1 MKRRLVMILTAV
13 MITSLTACGSP
24 SGDTNMNDKESKVE
38 DTVVATEQVEEPE
51 SEVVESETIET
62 EVVTEDTE
70 TTETEQESE
79 TEEEKK
85 VEESDEKDSD
95 KKDLDKKD
103 SDKKDTDKKDTDK
116 KDTDKKDSDS
126 KNSGESSKKPN
137 KTKKPSKKPNKTE
150 KPSKKPEKNEKPEDT
165 EKETNEEQKK
175 ETVANTLMS
184 EFKSIAK
191 SKNAE
196 SIANQLIA
204 NKIIPFMP
212 AVMPVE
218 EGWLN
223 GFGDAEITGFKEG
236 AMFGPMIGT
245 IPFIG
250 YVFELKDETDVNQFI
265 STLKSNAD
273 LRWNICTEADEMVVC
288 SVDKKVFFVMCPKYF
303 EE

>member
-1 MKRRLVMILTAV
+1 MKRRLVMMLTAV

-24 SGDTNMNDKESKVE
+24 SGDTNVNDKESKVE
-38 DTVVATEQVEEPE
+38 DTVAATEQAEEPE
-51 SEVVESETIET
+51 SEVAESETIET

-95 KKDLDKKD
+95 KKDSDKKD
-103 SDKKDTDKKDTDK
+103 SDKKDTDK

-137 KTKKPSKKPNKTE
+137 KTKKPAKKPNKTE
-150 KPSKKPEKNEKPEDT
+150 KPSKKPQKDEKPEDT

-184 EFKSIAK
+184 DFKSIAK
-191 SKNAE
+191 SQNAE

-204 NKIIPFMP
+204 NKIIPFVP

-218 EGWLN
+218 EGGLN

-265 STLKSNAD
+265 STLKSNAN

>member
-24 SGDTNMNDKESKVE
+24 SGDTNVNDKESKVE
-38 DTVVATEQVEEPE
+38 DTVAATEQAEEPE
-51 SEVVESETIET
+51 SEVAESETIET

-95 KKDLDKKD
+95 KKDSDKKD
-103 SDKKDTDKKDTDK
+103 SDKKDTDK

-137 KTKKPSKKPNKTE
+137 KTKKPAKKPNKTE
-150 KPSKKPEKNEKPEDT
+150 KPSKKPQKDEKPEDT

-184 EFKSIAK
+184 DFKSIAK
-191 SKNAE
+191 SQNAE

-218 EGWLN
+218 EGLLN

-265 STLKSNAD
+265 STLKSNAN

>member
-24 SGDTNMNDKESKVE
+24 SGDTNVNDKESKVE
-38 DTVVATEQVEEPE
+38 DTVAATEQAEEPE
-51 SEVVESETIET
+51 SEVAESETIDT
-62 EVVTEDTE
+62 EVLTEDTE

-116 KDTDKKDSDS
+116 KDTDS

-137 KTKKPSKKPNKTE
+137 KTKKPAKKPNKTE
-150 KPSKKPEKNEKPEDT
+150 KPSKKPQKDEKPEDT

-184 EFKSIAK
+184 DFKSIAK
-191 SKNAE
+191 SQNAE

-265 STLKSNAD
+265 STLKSNAN

>member
-24 SGDTNMNDKESKVE
+24 SGDTNVNDKESKVE
-38 DTVVATEQVEEPE
+38 DTVAATEQAEEPE
-51 SEVVESETIET
+51 SEVAESETIET

-116 KDTDKKDSDS
+116 KDSDS

-137 KTKKPSKKPNKTE
+137 KTKKPAKKPNKTE
-150 KPSKKPEKNEKPEDT
+150 KPSKKPQKDEKPEDT
-165 EKETNEEQKK
+165 EKETNEEQQK

-184 EFKSIAK
+184 DFKSIAK
-191 SKNAE
+191 SQNAE

-218 EGWLN
+218 EGLLN

-265 STLKSNAD
+265 STLKSNAN

>member
-1 MKRRLVMILTAV
+1 MKRRLVMMLTAV

-24 SGDTNMNDKESKVE
+24 SGDTNVNDKESKVE
-38 DTVVATEQVEEPE
+38 DTVVATEQAEEPE
-51 SEVVESETIET
+51 SEAVESETVET

-70 TTETEQESE
+70 ATETEQESE

-116 KDTDKKDSDS
+116 KDSDS

-137 KTKKPSKKPNKTE
+137 KTKKPAKKPNKTE

-184 EFKSIAK
+184 DFKSIAK
-191 SKNAE
+191 SQNAE

-218 EGWLN
+218 EGLLN

-236 AMFGPMIGT
+236 AMFGPMIGS

-250 YVFELKDETDVNQFI
+250 YVFELKDETDVDQFI

-273 LRWNICTEADEMVVC
+273 LQWNICTKAEEMEVC

>member
-24 SGDTNMNDKESKVE
+24 SGDTNVNDKESKVE
-38 DTVVATEQVEEPE
+38 DTVAATEQAEEPE
-51 SEVVESETIET
+51 SEVAESETIET

-116 KDTDKKDSDS
+116 KDTDS
-126 KNSGESSKKPN
+126 KNSGESLKKPN
-137 KTKKPSKKPNKTE
+137 KTKKPAKKPNKTE

-184 EFKSIAK
+184 DFKSIAK
-191 SKNAE
+191 SQNAE

-218 EGWLN
+218 EGLLN

-236 AMFGPMIGT
+236 AMFGPMIGS

-273 LRWNICTEADEMVVC
+273 LRWNICTEADEMAVC
-288 SVDKKVFFVMCPKYF
+288 GVDKKVFFVMCPKYF

>member
-24 SGDTNMNDKESKVE
+24 SGDTNVNDKESKVE
-38 DTVVATEQVEEPE
+38 DTVAATEQAEEPE
-51 SEVVESETIET
+51 SEVAESETIET

-95 KKDLDKKD
+95 KKD
-103 SDKKDTDKKDTDK
+103 SDKKDTDK

-137 KTKKPSKKPNKTE
+137 KTKKPAKKPNKTE
-150 KPSKKPEKNEKPEDT
+150 KPSKKPQKDEKPEDT

-184 EFKSIAK
+184 DFKSIAK
-191 SKNAE
+191 SQNAE

-204 NKIIPFMP
+204 NKIIPFVP

-218 EGWLN
+218 EGGLN

-265 STLKSNAD
+265 STLKSNAN

>member
-1 MKRRLVMILTAV
+1 MQRRLVMILTAV

-24 SGDTNMNDKESKVE
+24 SGDTNVNDKESKVE
-38 DTVVATEQVEEPE
+38 DTVAATEQAEEPE
-51 SEVVESETIET
+51 SEVAESETIET

-95 KKDLDKKD
+95 KKD
-103 SDKKDTDKKDTDK
+103 SDKKDTDK

-137 KTKKPSKKPNKTE
+137 KTKKPAKKPNKTE
-150 KPSKKPEKNEKPEDT
+150 KPSKKPQKDEKPEDT

-184 EFKSIAK
+184 DFKSIAK
-191 SKNAE
+191 SQNAE

-204 NKIIPFMP
+204 NKIIPFVP

-218 EGWLN
+218 EGGLN

-265 STLKSNAD
+265 STLKSNAN

>member
-24 SGDTNMNDKESKVE
+24 SGDTNVNDKESKVE
-38 DTVVATEQVEEPE
+38 DTVAATEQAEEPE
-51 SEVVESETIET
+51 SEVAESETIET

-116 KDTDKKDSDS
+116 KDTDS
-126 KNSGESSKKPN
+126 KNSGESLKKPN
-137 KTKKPSKKPNKTE
+137 KTKKPAKKPNKTE
-150 KPSKKPEKNEKPEDT
+150 KPSKKPQKNEKPDDT

-184 EFKSIAK
+184 DFKSIAK
-191 SKNAE
+191 SQNAE

-265 STLKSNAD
+265 STLKSNAN
-273 LRWNICTEADEMVVC
+273 LRWNICTEADEMAVC

>member
-1 MKRRLVMILTAV
+1 MKRRLVMMLTAV

-24 SGDTNMNDKESKVE
+24 SGDTNVNDKESKVE
-38 DTVVATEQVEEPE
+38 DTVVATEQAEEPE

-116 KDTDKKDSDS
+116 KDSDS

-137 KTKKPSKKPNKTE
+137 KTKKPAKKPNKTE
-150 KPSKKPEKNEKPEDT
+150 KPSKKPQKDEKPEDT

-184 EFKSIAK
+184 DFKSIAK

-236 AMFGPMIGT
+236 AMFGPMIGS

>member
-24 SGDTNMNDKESKVE
+24 SGDTNVNDKESKVE
-38 DTVVATEQVEEPE
+38 DTVAATEQAEEPE

-70 TTETEQESE
+70 ITETEQESE

-137 KTKKPSKKPNKTE
+137 KTKKPAKKPNKTE
-150 KPSKKPEKNEKPEDT
+150 KPSKKPEKNEKPDDT

-184 EFKSIAK
+184 DFKSIAK
-191 SKNAE
+191 SQNAE

-236 AMFGPMIGT
+236 AMFGPMIGS

-273 LRWNICTEADEMVVC
+273 LRWNICTEAEDYAVTSIDDYVFVIMC
-288 SVDKKVFFVMCPKYF
+288 SDSQA
-303 EE
+303 

>member
-24 SGDTNMNDKESKVE
+24 SGDTNVNDKESKVE
-38 DTVVATEQVEEPE
+38 DTVAATEQAEEPE
-51 SEVVESETIET
+51 SEVAESETIET

-116 KDTDKKDSDS
+116 KDSDS
-126 KNSGESSKKPN
+126 KNSGESLKKPN
-137 KTKKPSKKPNKTE
+137 KTKKPAKKPNKTE
-150 KPSKKPEKNEKPEDT
+150 KPSKKPQKDEKPEDT

-184 EFKSIAK
+184 DFKSIAK
-191 SKNAE
+191 SQNAE

-218 EGWLN
+218 EGLLN

-236 AMFGPMIGT
+236 AMFGPMIGS

-265 STLKSNAD
+265 STLKSNAN

>member
-24 SGDTNMNDKESKVE
+24 SGDTNVNDKESKVE
-38 DTVVATEQVEEPE
+38 DTVAATEQAEEPE
-51 SEVVESETIET
+51 SEVAESETIET

-85 VEESDEKDSD
+85 VEESDEKES
-95 KKDLDKKD
+95 DKKD
-103 SDKKDTDKKDTDK
+103 SDKKDSDKKDADK

-137 KTKKPSKKPNKTE
+137 KTKKPAKKPNKTE

-184 EFKSIAK
+184 DFKSIAK
-191 SKNAE
+191 SQNAE

-265 STLKSNAD
+265 STLKSNAN

>member
-24 SGDTNMNDKESKVE
+24 SGDTNVNDKESKVE
-38 DTVVATEQVEEPE
+38 DTVAATEQAEEPE
-51 SEVVESETIET
+51 SEVAESETIET

-95 KKDLDKKD
+95 KKD
-103 SDKKDTDKKDTDK
+103 SDKKDTDK

-137 KTKKPSKKPNKTE
+137 NTKKPAKKPNKTE
-150 KPSKKPEKNEKPEDT
+150 KPSKKPQKDEKPEDT

-184 EFKSIAK
+184 DFKSIAK
-191 SKNAE
+191 SQNAE

-204 NKIIPFMP
+204 NKIIPFVP

-218 EGWLN
+218 EGGLN

-265 STLKSNAD
+265 STLKSNAN

>member
-24 SGDTNMNDKESKVE
+24 SGDTNVNDKESKVE
-38 DTVVATEQVEEPE
+38 DTVAATEQAEEPE
-51 SEVVESETIET
+51 SEVAESETIET

-95 KKDLDKKD
+95 KKDSDKKD
-103 SDKKDTDKKDTDK
+103 SDKKDTDK

-137 KTKKPSKKPNKTE
+137 KTKKPAKKPNKTE
-150 KPSKKPEKNEKPEDT
+150 KPSKKPQKDEKPEDT

-184 EFKSIAK
+184 DFKSIAK
-191 SKNAE
+191 SQNAE

-265 STLKSNAD
+265 STLKSNAN

>member
-1 MKRRLVMILTAV
+1 MQRRLVMILTAV

-24 SGDTNMNDKESKVE
+24 SGDTNVNDKESKVE
-38 DTVVATEQVEEPE
+38 DTVAATEQAEEPE
-51 SEVVESETIET
+51 SEVAESETIET

-95 KKDLDKKD
+95 KKD
-103 SDKKDTDKKDTDK
+103 S
-116 KDTDKKDSDS
+116 DKKDSDS

-137 KTKKPSKKPNKTE
+137 KTKKPAKKPNKTE
-150 KPSKKPEKNEKPEDT
+150 KPSKKPQKDEKPEDT

-184 EFKSIAK
+184 DFKSIAK
-191 SKNAE
+191 SQNAE

-265 STLKSNAD
+265 STLKSNAN

>member
-1 MKRRLVMILTAV
+1 MKRRLVMMLTAV

-38 DTVVATEQVEEPE
+38 DTVVATEQAEEPE

-103 SDKKDTDKKDTDK
+103 SDKKDTDK

-184 EFKSIAK
+184 DFKSIAK

-236 AMFGPMIGT
+236 AMFGPMIGS

>member
-1 MKRRLVMILTAV
+1 MKRRLVMMLTAV

-24 SGDTNMNDKESKVE
+24 SGDTNVNDKESKVE
-38 DTVVATEQVEEPE
+38 DTVAATEQAEEPE
-51 SEVVESETIET
+51 SEVAESETIET
-62 EVVTEDTE
+62 EAVTEDTE

-85 VEESDEKDSD
+85 VEESDEKDS
-95 KKDLDKKD
+95 DKKD

-137 KTKKPSKKPNKTE
+137 KPKKPAKKPNKTE
-150 KPSKKPEKNEKPEDT
+150 KPSKKPEKNEKPDDT

-184 EFKSIAK
+184 DFKSIAK
-191 SKNAE
+191 SQNAE
-196 SIANQLIA
+196 SIAKQLIA

-236 AMFGPMIGT
+236 AMFGPMIGSY
-245 IPFIG
+245 PFIG

>member
-24 SGDTNMNDKESKVE
+24 SGDTNVNDKESKVE
-38 DTVVATEQVEEPE
+38 DTVAATEQAEEPE
-51 SEVVESETIET
+51 SEVAESETIET

-95 KKDLDKKD
+95 KKDSDKKD

-116 KDTDKKDSDS
+116 KDSDL

-137 KTKKPSKKPNKTE
+137 KTKKPAKKPNKTE
-150 KPSKKPEKNEKPEDT
+150 KPSKKPQKDEKPEDT

-184 EFKSIAK
+184 DFKSIAK
-191 SKNAE
+191 SQNAE

-265 STLKSNAD
+265 STLKSNAN

>member
-1 MKRRLVMILTAV
+1 MKRRLVTILTAV

-24 SGDTNMNDKESKVE
+24 SGDTNVNDKESKVE
-38 DTVVATEQVEEPE
+38 DTVAATEQAEEPE
-51 SEVVESETIET
+51 SEVAESETIET

-95 KKDLDKKD
+95 KKD
-103 SDKKDTDKKDTDK
+103 SDKKDTDKKDTDSK
-116 KDTDKKDSDS
+116 K
-126 KNSGESSKKPN
+126 SGESSKKPN

-184 EFKSIAK
+184 DFKSIAK
-191 SKNAE
+191 SQNDE

-204 NKIIPFMP
+204 NKIIPFVP

-218 EGWLN
+218 EGGLN

-265 STLKSNAD
+265 STLKSNAN

>member
-24 SGDTNMNDKESKVE
+24 SGDTNVNDKESKVE
-38 DTVVATEQVEEPE
+38 DTVAATEQAEEPE
-51 SEVVESETIET
+51 SEVAESETIET

-70 TTETEQESE
+70 TTEAEQESE

-95 KKDLDKKD
+95 KKDSDKKD
-103 SDKKDTDKKDTDK
+103 SDKKDTDK

-137 KTKKPSKKPNKTE
+137 KTKKPAKKPNKTE
-150 KPSKKPEKNEKPEDT
+150 KPSKKPQKDEKPEDT

-184 EFKSIAK
+184 DFKSIAK
-191 SKNAE
+191 SQNAE

-265 STLKSNAD
+265 STLKSNAN

>member
-1 MKRRLVMILTAV
+1 MKRRLVMMLTAV

-24 SGDTNMNDKESKVE
+24 SGDTNVNDKESKVE

-116 KDTDKKDSDS
+116 KDSDS

-137 KTKKPSKKPNKTE
+137 KTKKPAKKPNKTE

-184 EFKSIAK
+184 DFKSIAK
-191 SKNAE
+191 SQNAE

-265 STLKSNAD
+265 STLKSNAN

>member
-24 SGDTNMNDKESKVE
+24 SGDTNVNDKESKVE
-38 DTVVATEQVEEPE
+38 DTVAATEQAEEPE
-51 SEVVESETIET
+51 SEVAESETIET

-95 KKDLDKKD
+95 KKD
-103 SDKKDTDKKDTDK
+103 SDKKDTDK

-137 KTKKPSKKPNKTE
+137 KTKKPAKKPNKTE
-150 KPSKKPEKNEKPEDT
+150 KPSKKPQKDEKPEDT

-184 EFKSIAK
+184 DFKSIAK
-191 SKNAE
+191 SQNAE

-265 STLKSNAD
+265 STLKSNAN

>member
-24 SGDTNMNDKESKVE
+24 SGDTNVNDKESKVE
-38 DTVVATEQVEEPE
+38 DTVAATEQAEEPE

-116 KDTDKKDSDS
+116 KDTDS

-137 KTKKPSKKPNKTE
+137 KTKKPAKKPNKTE

-175 ETVANTLMS
+175 ETVANTLKSDFM
-184 EFKSIAK
+184 SIAK
-191 SKNAE
+191 SQNAK
-196 SIANQLIA
+196 SIAEQLMA

-218 EGWLN
+218 EGGLN

-236 AMFGPMIGT
+236 AMFGPMIGS

-273 LRWNICTEADEMVVC
+273 LRWNICTEADEMGVC

>member
-24 SGDTNMNDKESKVE
+24 SGDTNVNDKESKVE
-38 DTVVATEQVEEPE
+38 DTVAATEQAEEPE
-51 SEVVESETIET
+51 SEVAESETIET

-95 KKDLDKKD
+95 KKD
-103 SDKKDTDKKDTDK
+103 SDKKDTDK

-137 KTKKPSKKPNKTE
+137 KTKKPAKKPNKTE
-150 KPSKKPEKNEKPEDT
+150 KPSKKPQKDEKPEDT

-184 EFKSIAK
+184 DFKSIAK
-191 SKNAE
+191 SQNAE

-218 EGWLN
+218 EGGLN

-265 STLKSNAD
+265 STLKSNAN

>member
-24 SGDTNMNDKESKVE
+24 SGDTNVNDKESKVE
-38 DTVVATEQVEEPE
+38 DTVAATEQAEEPE
-51 SEVVESETIET
+51 SEVAESETIET

-95 KKDLDKKD
+95 KKDSDKKD
-103 SDKKDTDKKDTDK
+103 SDKKDTDK

-137 KTKKPSKKPNKTE
+137 KTKKPAKKPNKTE
-150 KPSKKPEKNEKPEDT
+150 KPSKKPQKDEKPEDT

-184 EFKSIAK
+184 DFKSIAK
-191 SKNAE
+191 SQNAE

-204 NKIIPFMP
+204 NKIIPFVP

-218 EGWLN
+218 EGGLN

-265 STLKSNAD
+265 STLKSNAN

>member
-24 SGDTNMNDKESKVE
+24 SGDTNVNDKESKVE
-38 DTVVATEQVEEPE
+38 DTVAATEQAEEPE

-116 KDTDKKDSDS
+116 KDSDS

-137 KTKKPSKKPNKTE
+137 KTKKPAKKPNKTE
-150 KPSKKPEKNEKPEDT
+150 KPSKKPEKNEKPDDT

-184 EFKSIAK
+184 DFKSIAK
-191 SKNAE
+191 SQNAE

-265 STLKSNAD
+265 STLKSNAN

>member
-24 SGDTNMNDKESKVE
+24 SGDTNVNDKESKVE
-38 DTVVATEQVEEPE
+38 DTVAATEQEEEPE
-51 SEVVESETIET
+51 SEVAESETIET

-95 KKDLDKKD
+95 KKD
-103 SDKKDTDKKDTDK
+103 SDKKDTDK

-137 KTKKPSKKPNKTE
+137 KTKKPAKKPNKTE
-150 KPSKKPEKNEKPEDT
+150 KPSKKPQKDEKPKDT

-184 EFKSIAK
+184 DFKSIAK
-191 SKNAE
+191 SQNAE

-204 NKIIPFMP
+204 NKIIPFVP

-265 STLKSNAD
+265 STLKSNAN
-273 LRWNICTEADEMVVC
+273 LRWNICTEADEMAVC

>member
-24 SGDTNMNDKESKVE
+24 SGDTNMNDQENKVE
-38 DTVVATEQVEEPE
+38 DTVVAAEQTEEAE

-62 EVVTEDTE
+62 EAVTEDTE
-70 TTETEQESE
+70 ITETEQESE

-85 VEESDEKDSD
+85 VEESDEKESDKKDSD
-95 KKDLDKKD
+95 KKESDKKESDKKD
-103 SDKKDTDKKDTDK
+103 SDKKDTDKKDTDSK
-116 KDTDKKDSDS
+116 K
-126 KNSGESSKKPN
+126 SGESSKKPN

-184 EFKSIAK
+184 DFKSIAK
-191 SKNAE
+191 SQNAE

-245 IPFIG
+245 IPFVG

-265 STLKSNAD
+265 SILKSNAD
-273 LRWNICTEADEMVVC
+273 LRWNVCTEADEMAVC

>member
-24 SGDTNMNDKESKVE
+24 SGDTNVNDKESKVE
-38 DTVVATEQVEEPE
+38 DTVAATEQAEEPE
-51 SEVVESETIET
+51 SEVAESETIET

-95 KKDLDKKD
+95 KKD
-103 SDKKDTDKKDTDK
+103 SDKKDTDK

-137 KTKKPSKKPNKTE
+137 KTKKPAKKPNKTE
-150 KPSKKPEKNEKPEDT
+150 KPSKKPQKDEKPKDT

-184 EFKSIAK
+184 DFKSIAK
-191 SKNAE
+191 SQNAE

-218 EGWLN
+218 EGLLN

-265 STLKSNAD
+265 STLKSNAN
-273 LRWNICTEADEMVVC
+273 LRWNICTEADEMAVC

>member
-24 SGDTNMNDKESKVE
+24 SGDTNVNDKESKVE
-38 DTVVATEQVEEPE
+38 DTVAATEQAEEPE
-51 SEVVESETIET
+51 SEVAESETIET

-116 KDTDKKDSDS
+116 KDSDS
-126 KNSGESSKKPN
+126 KNSGESLKKPN
-137 KTKKPSKKPNKTE
+137 KTKKPAKKPNKTE
-150 KPSKKPEKNEKPEDT
+150 KPSKKPQKDEKPEDT
-165 EKETNEEQKK
+165 EKETNEEQQK

-184 EFKSIAK
+184 DFKSIAK
-191 SKNAE
+191 SQNAE

-218 EGWLN
+218 EGLLN

-265 STLKSNAD
+265 STLKSNAN
-273 LRWNICTEADEMVVC
+273 LRWNICTEADEMAVC